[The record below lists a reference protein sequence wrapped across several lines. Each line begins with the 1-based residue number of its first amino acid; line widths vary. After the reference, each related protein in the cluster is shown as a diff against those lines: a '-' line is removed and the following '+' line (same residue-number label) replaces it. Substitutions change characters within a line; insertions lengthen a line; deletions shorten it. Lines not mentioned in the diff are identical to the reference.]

1 VTARSEKVRTLA
13 ELLAEPFA
21 LRAPVEGSAARE
33 LQALLPPVIPA
44 DYFEMF
50 RLGNGGAGD
59 VGGGDYAELW
69 SIDELESYNEEYE
82 VLQQAPGLILFGSN
96 GGGEA
101 FAFNLTQK
109 VTTIGIVPF
118 IGMSVELYCPIAD
131 TFLAFLNEVAS
142 GLNYD
147 QILSGSS
154 RH

>member
-1 VTARSEKVRTLA
+1 
-13 ELLAEPFA
+13 
-21 LRAPVEGSAARE
+21 
-33 LQALLPPVIPA
+33 
-44 DYFEMF
+44 MF